1 MDITNERP
9 HTEPTQPVVRLL
21 VSPDNPPWGI
31 PVAMGVWMLSV
42 IFILAVPVFF
52 VVPYVVSRGLD
63 YSDHDRLKEF
73 LVTDQTAVI
82 LQLAPVILAHVLTL
96 FVAWFVV
103 TKGNTYSFRETL
115 GWKMNG
121 FRVWHAIALTIFFFG
136 VVAGLTGIFGKV
148 ENDFDRLIKSSRA
161 AVYFIA
167 FFATFTAPVV
177 EEVVYRGLLFSS
189 FKRRSGT
196 VVAIVVSTLLFT
208 LVHVPQY
215 SVNQTPDYATV
226 LTLLLLSLTLTLVRS
241 GTGNLLPCIVL
252 HTVFN
257 GIQSAVLIAEPYI
270 LPVDHG
276 IAVDQTAAARTT
288 VRVVPRRLIRLRPR
302 LLRRLLRRL
311 PSG

>member
-1 MDITNERP
+1 
-9 HTEPTQPVVRLL
+9 
-21 VSPDNPPWGI
+21 
-31 PVAMGVWMLSV
+31 MGVWILSV

-270 LPVDHG
+270 LPADPV
-276 IAVDQTAAARTT
+276 
-288 VRVVPRRLIRLRPR
+288 
-302 LLRRLLRRL
+302 L
-311 PSG
+311 PTGFFH